1 MELVRMELLEQLTDQ
16 LAQATTEW
24 QDYPTD
30 DMHMVVGTVKVSAAQ
45 FGPPESAQRQLLVYL
60 PPSYTRSDRRYP
72 VIYMH
77 DGQNLFDAATSF
89 SGEWCVDETLEAL
102 SVEGIEAIVVGI
114 PNAGPQRSAEYSPF
128 PHPWLG
134 NGRAAVYV
142 RFLIDTVKPLIDRSF
157 RTQPDRA
164 HTGTAGSSLGGLVS
178 LYAFFAASEVFGFAG
193 VFSPA
198 LWSTQGKMAALV
210 QQTPFVGGRL
220 YMDVG
225 DQETSGGS
233 GRRSTYLI
241 DEAQRMAELLRTKG
255 YTAAD
260 LQFHVA
266 LGGQHN
272 ESSWAARLPNALRFL
287 LAPLPAVSNKA

>member
-1 MELVRMELLEQLTDQ
+1 MNRELVEQSIGQAAT
-16 LAQATTEW
+16 ATTEW

-30 DMHMVVGTVKVSAAQ
+30 GVHTVVGTVKVSSAQ
-45 FGPPESAQRQLLVYL
+45 VGPPGSEPRHLLVYL
-60 PPSYTRSDRRYP
+60 PPSYGWSDRRYP

-89 SGEWCVDETLEAL
+89 SGEWQVDETLEAL
-102 SVEGIEAIVVGI
+102 SAEGIEAIIVGI

-128 PHPWLG
+128 HHPWLG
-134 NGRAAVYV
+134 NGRAASYV
-142 RFLIDTVKPLIDRSF
+142 RFLTDTVKPLIDRTF

-178 LYAFFAASEVFGFAG
+178 LYAFFAAAEVFGFVG

-198 LWSTQGKMAALV
+198 LWSTGGKMAALV
-210 QQTPFVGGRL
+210 QQTPFLGGRI

-225 DQETSGGS
+225 DQETPDVR
-233 GRRSTYLI
+233 GRREAYI
-241 DEAQRMAELLRTKG
+241 NDAQRMAELLRAKG
-255 YTAAD
+255 YRSAD

-266 LGGQHN
+266 LGGQHH
-272 ESSWAARLPNALRFL
+272 ESSWATRLPAALRFL
-287 LAPLPAVSNKA
+287 LAGLDTAGG

>member
-1 MELVRMELLEQLTDQ
+1 MELLEQLTGH
-16 LAQATTEW
+16 AGHATTEW
-24 QDYPTD
+24 HDYPSGGAHT
-30 DMHMVVGTVKVSAAQ
+30 VVGTVKVSSAE
-45 FGPPESAQRQLLVYL
+45 FGPPESGQRHLLVYL
-60 PPSYTRSDRRYP
+60 PPSYAWSDRRYP

-89 SGEWCVDETLEAL
+89 SGEWHVDATMEAL
-102 SVEGIEAIVVGI
+102 SGEGIEAIIVGI
-114 PNAGPQRSAEYSPF
+114 PNAGPQRTAEYSPF

-134 NGRAAVYV
+134 GGRAASYIH
-142 RFLIDTVKPLIDRSF
+142 FLTDTVKPLIDQAF

-178 LYAFFAASEVFGFAG
+178 LYAFFAAPLVFGFAG

-210 QQTPFVGGRL
+210 QQTPFIGGRL

-225 DQETSGGS
+225 DQETPGGS

-241 DEAQRMAELLRTKG
+241 DEAQRMAALLRAKG
-255 YTAAD
+255 YPPAD

-272 ESSWAARLPNALRFL
+272 ETSWAARLPGALRFL
-287 LAPLPAVSNKA
+287 LAGQR